1 MLRSGSGALAVGL
14 LAIGA
19 VGLGGDAGCSATK
32 PTELVP
38 GATTQV
44 EVPKDLGGLR
54 VIVIG
59 NGQKVFDQP
68 YSVTNG
74 IAILPATLGIVAR
87 GSASTVVTIAI
98 FGFNKNVV
106 DNNVSVNGEKVDCS
120 NKAWDDLLQNPQP
133 IGDPCGPS
141 VERGSTQT
149 YVDQRILFLPM
160 PLSYSCW
167 GNDSCTSGSEP
178 GNASQTCKGG
188 QCLDNKVDANSLPD
202 YDPALFDGTQ
212 DCFSPTTC
220 FPPTDTVN
228 ALALDPTNCTYTF
241 PSKPD
246 KPGLNVR
253 VFYEDL
259 RYDMTQNP
267 PVLKSQTP
275 TAEEEVLDFED
286 SAVEGYTVPNASQSQ
301 TFKLAPG
308 LCSLVQAGIDPAG
321 APTNPKVKIPK
332 SGIVKAITDV
342 QVSPACASKQLLLPF
357 CAQEQNPQGHTLP
370 DGATSN
376 VACNV
381 PLVLQPA
388 PSAVYLVMDDSAVMS
403 AAFGQQ
409 GYATAMSLSLADP
422 IFKRTYVSFRFLDH
436 SLSDCASTNT
446 PYGMPIVPFGLAPDV
461 QAQIA
466 GQLLNVT
473 PPDTTANPAAL
484 NLQTALR
491 LDQGAYAAVRALQTT
506 QVNGG
511 LAPGIGAV
519 MFFVNRI
526 PDSTGGSADGGVGNP
541 YPGADCSPA
550 LDSAM
555 DTNAKSAIE
564 QQVTAAANVGLQTFF
579 VVLNDTGMF
588 GPQVLSFYD
597 GIKADLSG
605 KGVDVIDAT
614 SPKSQAQTVLANF
627 SKTVTQL
634 GTCLYELPPGV
645 DTTGKMAFTIP
656 VPLPNIAPMAP
667 TPVPVPLDTSCNAA
681 NQTTANGWNI
691 EGNHVRICGTPC
703 SDLQLSVEGVTAVTL
718 AGAPDGGLSKIP
730 EVPVT
735 LTVPCADA
743 GP

>member
-1 MLRSGSGALAVGL
+1 MLRSGYGAVAVGL
-14 LAIGA
+14 LALGA

-54 VIVIG
+54 VIVVG
-59 NGQKVFDQP
+59 NGQKVFDQS
-68 YSVTNG
+68 YTVTNG
-74 IAILPATLGIVAR
+74 IVILPATLGIVAK

-98 FGFNKNVV
+98 FGYKP
-106 DNNVSVNGEKVDCS
+106 SVMSDPACS
-120 NKAWDDLLQNPQP
+120 NTAWNDTLQNPQP
-133 IGDPCGPS
+133 VGTQCGPS

-167 GNDSCTSGSEP
+167 GNDACTGTSQP
-178 GNASQTCKGG
+178 GATTQTCKGG
-188 QCLDNKVDANSLPD
+188 QCLDNKVDPNSLPD
-202 YDPALFDGTQ
+202 YDPALLDGTQ
-212 DCFSPTTC
+212 VCFSPSAC
-220 FPPTDTVN
+220 FPPTDTVS

-246 KPGLNVR
+246 RPGLNVR

-259 RYDMTQNP
+259 KYDMTQTP
-267 PVLKSQTP
+267 PVLVSQTP

-286 SAVEGYTVPNASQSQ
+286 SAVEGYTVPNPSQAQ
-301 TFKLAPG
+301 TFKLAAG

-342 QVSPACASKQLLLPF
+342 QVSPACQSKRVLLPF
-357 CAQEQNPQGHTLP
+357 CAQEQNPQGHTTLP
-370 DGATSN
+370 DGAPGN
-376 VACNV
+376 VTCNV

-388 PSAVYLVMDDSAVMS
+388 PSAVYLVMDDSSLMS

-436 SLSDCASTNT
+436 SLSDCAATNT

-466 GQLLNVT
+466 AQLLNVT
-473 PPDTTANPAAL
+473 PPDTTSNPAPL
-484 NLQTALR
+484 NLQTAMR
-491 LDQGAYAAVRALQTT
+491 LDQGAFAAVRALQTT
-506 QVNGG
+506 QVKGG

-526 PDSTGGSADGGVGNP
+526 PDSTGGGADGGAGNP
-541 YPGADCSPA
+541 FPGADCSPA

-555 DTNAKSAIE
+555 DTNAKSAME
-564 QQVTAAANVGLQTFF
+564 QQITAAANVGLQTFF
-579 VVLNDTGMF
+579 VVLNDTSML

-605 KGVDVIDAT
+605 KGIDVIDAT

-645 DTTGKMAFTIP
+645 DTSGQMAFTIP
-656 VPLPNIAPMAP
+656 VPLPNIAPTAP
-667 TPVPVPLDTSCNAA
+667 TPVPVPFAASCNAA
-681 NQTTANGWNI
+681 NQTSANGWNI
-691 EGNHVRICGTPC
+691 ENDHIRICGAPC

-735 LTVPCADA
+735 VTIPCADA

>member
-1 MLRSGSGALAVGL
+1 MLRSGYGALAVGVL
-14 LAIGA
+14 GISA

-54 VIVIG
+54 VIVVG
-59 NGQKVFDQP
+59 NGQKVFDQS
-68 YSVTNG
+68 YTVSNG
-74 IAILPATLGIVAR
+74 IVLLPATLGIVAK
-87 GSASTVVTIAI
+87 GAASTVVTIAM
-98 FGFNKNVV
+98 FGYKP
-106 DNNVSVNGEKVDCS
+106 SVIDDPACS
-120 NKAWDDLLQNPQP
+120 NMSWNDTLQNPQP
-133 IGDPCGPS
+133 VGSQCGPS

-167 GNDSCTSGSEP
+167 GNDTCTGTSQP
-178 GNASQTCKGG
+178 GTTTQTCMGG
-188 QCLDNKVDANSLPD
+188 QCLDNHVDANTLHD
-202 YDPALFDGTQ
+202 YDPALLDGTQ
-212 DCFSPTTC
+212 DCFSPTAC
-220 FPPTDTVN
+220 FPPTDTVS
-228 ALALDPTNCTYTF
+228 AEPIDAANCLYTF

-259 RYDMTQNP
+259 KYDTTKNP
-267 PVLKSQTP
+267 PQLLSQAP

-286 SAVEGYTVPNASQSQ
+286 IAAEGFTVPNASEPQ

-308 LCSLVQAGIDPAG
+308 LCSLVQAGQDPAG

-332 SGIVKAITDV
+332 SGILKAITDV
-342 QVSPACASKQLLLPF
+342 QISPACQAKVQLLPF
-357 CAQEQNPQGHTLP
+357 CADEQNPQGHGS
-370 DGATSN
+370 DGGPTG
-376 VACNV
+376 VTCNV
-381 PLVLQPA
+381 PIVLQSA

-436 SLSDCASTNT
+436 SLGDCTAPNT
-446 PYGMPIVPFGLAPDV
+446 QYGSPIVPFGPAPDV

-466 GQLLNVT
+466 AQLLNVT
-473 PPDTTANPAAL
+473 PPDTTTHPAAL

-491 LDQGAYAAVRALQTT
+491 LDQGAYPAVQALQTT
-506 QVNGG
+506 QVKGG

-526 PDSTGGSADGGVGNP
+526 PDSTGGADGGGANP
-541 YPGADCSPA
+541 FPGADCSPA
-550 LDSAM
+550 LDTAK
-555 DTNAKSAIE
+555 DTNAKAAIE
-564 QQVTAAANVGLQTFF
+564 QQITAAANAGLQTFF
-579 VVLNDTGMF
+579 VVLNDDNML
-588 GPQVLSFYD
+588 GPQVVSFYN
-597 GIKADLSG
+597 GIKQDLNG
-605 KGVDVIDAT
+605 NGIDVIDAT
-614 SPKSQAQTVLANF
+614 SPQSMAQMVLGNF

-645 DTTGKMAFTIP
+645 DTSGGMAFTIP
-656 VPLPNIAPMAP
+656 VVVPNITTVAP
-667 TPVPVPLDTSCNAA
+667 TTVPVRQDSTCTAA
-681 NQTTANGWNI
+681 TQTTANGWNI
-691 EGNHVRICGTPC
+691 GNNHIRICGAPC
-703 SDLQLSVEGVTAVTL
+703 TDLQLSVEGVTAVTL
-718 AGAPDGGLSKIP
+718 AKSPDGGLASIP

-735 LTVPCADA
+735 VTVPCNDA
-743 GP
+743 GTP